1 MTVWNSELVLA
12 TVCMNEGDFV
22 FTEEFESLH
31 RNDVAVRFEG
41 VGVEPPSRSYVASS
55 IAVAAQI
62 LILSLK
68 KVPFIGC
75 PHSHPV
81 SRPDETA
88 ACSRRSP
95 RHVAPQL
102 RESRRLTP
110 RLLQIKN
117 LSPLRSSDRRKLAD
131 QIISEFS
138 VPLPANPPPS
148 ADEKGDTADP
158 STSPTLTSLRASLLP
173 ENCLS
178 ARFTTHAGADAK
190 LVSGTIYVGA
200 HPGHEERILWL
211 QMGQKNQRLYP
222 TVYTLWQNPGLIP
235 LLHTQDFVV
244 EKLKTGADLM
254 TPGLTRGPPF
264 PERAKKNAVVAV
276 ASLTR
281 PSVPACVGICEI
293 DVSELGS
300 VQGAKGHAVKGVHWD
315 GDEIWTWSHAG
326 TGGRQ
331 APEMIEGWDEE
342 SHSDEVEDGVKDLD
356 LEDEEEAQA
365 EGGVSLGEPSKA
377 THNAHV
383 EGEDPEG
390 EQQGEEQS
398 EEPEPEPSIQEIDQ
412 AFHNAFLY
420 AVYNAKKTGSAPH
433 YGLKLPVQP
442 AYLISNMI
450 QPYLPIYHESQAQY
464 YNIKKTTWKNPKKFI
479 KHLDK
484 ERIVKSKDRN
494 GNETIIFDV
503 DFEDQRITH
512 FTPYRLPKPKET
524 ADGGIGQT
532 QASSKEAVGA
542 DTSVNQTLTLQ
553 TLIRPSS
560 KLVPYLLPSKTDYY
574 TPAQVTAFLKTYIEN
589 NPELTSQS
597 SSARFV
603 KLDPFLANNI
613 LGSNSSPADTKAL
626 AAGEIARDV
635 LQKRVLDDHHLC
647 VPYWVLLRN
656 GQKWSSSSDS
666 GLLPKPKSGPAPKV
680 AVVIEK
686 RTGTKTVT
694 KVGNVEVFGINPDLL
709 ATDLQKKCASST
721 SVGQL
726 MGGKPG
732 MMEVLVQGDQ
742 REVVEKEMGR
752 RGVDRRWIE
761 VVDKTKKKSGAGP
774 GSGGGGGGGGGGGRR

>member
-1 MTVWNSELVLA
+1 V
-12 TVCMNEGDFV
+12 EGLQHV
-22 FTEEFESLH
+22 QEEAPGTF
-31 RNDVAVRFEG
+31 D
-41 VGVEPPSRSYVASS
+41 
-55 IAVAAQI
+55 
-62 LILSLK
+62 
-68 KVPFIGC
+68 
-75 PHSHPV
+75 
-81 SRPDETA
+81 PDAEQA
-88 ACSRRSP
+88 WADSC
-95 RHVAPQL
+95 V
-102 RESRRLTP
+102 
-110 RLLQIKN
+110 LQIKN

-138 VPLPANPPPS
+138 VAVPSNPAPS
-148 ADEKGDTADP
+148 ADENGENAEP
-158 STSPTLTSLRASLLP
+158 STSPALTSIRASLLP

-190 LVSGTIYVGA
+190 LVSGTVYVGA

-211 QMGQKNQRLYP
+211 QMGQKDQRLYP
-222 TVYTLWQNPGLIP
+222 TVYTLWQNPGLVP
-235 LLHTQDFVV
+235 LLHTQDLVV
-244 EKLKTGADLM
+244 DKLRTGADLM
-254 TPGLTRGPPF
+254 TPGLMRGPPF
-264 PERAKKNAVVAV
+264 PEKAKKNAVVAV

-281 PSVPACVGICEI
+281 PSVPAVAGICEI
-293 DVSELGS
+293 DVSALGS
-300 VQGAKGHAVKGVHWD
+300 VRGAKGHAVKGVHWD
-315 GDEIWTWSHAG
+315 GDEIWAWSHTG

-331 APEMIEGWDEE
+331 APEAIEGWDQD
-342 SHSDEVEDGVKDLD
+342 SSPKEVEEGLKHLE
-356 LEDEEEAQA
+356 LEDEEDAQ
-365 EGGVSLGEPSKA
+365 EDGGVTLVDPSEA

-383 EGEDPEG
+383 EGDTVEMDGPEADSG
-390 EQQGEEQS
+390 QR
-398 EEPEPEPSIQEIDQ
+398 EPSTKEIDE
-412 AFHNAFLY
+412 AFQNAFLY
-420 AVYNAKKTGSAPH
+420 AVYDAKKTGSAPH
-433 YGLKLPVQP
+433 YGLKLPIQP

-450 QPYLPIYHESQAQY
+450 QPYLPVYHESQAPY
-464 YNIKKTTWKNPKKFI
+464 YNIKKTSWKNPKRFI

-484 ERIVKSKDRN
+484 EKIVKSKDRN
-494 GNETIIFDV
+494 GNETIIFDI
-503 DFEDQRITH
+503 DFEDQQITH

-524 ADGGIGQT
+524 TDAGGGQA
-532 QASSKEAVGA
+532 QVSSKEAVGA
-542 DTSVNQTLTLQ
+542 DTSINQSLTLQ
-553 TLIRPSS
+553 ILIRPSS
-560 KLVPYLLPSKTDYY
+560 KLVPDLLPSKTDLY
-574 TPAQVTAFLKTYIEN
+574 TPAQVTSFLKTYIEN

-635 LQKRVLDDHHLC
+635 LQKRILDDHNLC

-656 GQKWSSSSDS
+656 GRNWSSSDS
-666 GLLPKPKSGPAPKV
+666 SLPKPKSGPSPKV

-709 ATDLQKKCASST
+709 ASDLQKKCASST

-752 RGVDRRWIE
+752 RGVDRKWIE
-761 VVDKTKKKSGAGP
+761 VVDKTKKKSGAG
-774 GSGGGGGGGGGGGRR
+774 SGGGGGGGGRR